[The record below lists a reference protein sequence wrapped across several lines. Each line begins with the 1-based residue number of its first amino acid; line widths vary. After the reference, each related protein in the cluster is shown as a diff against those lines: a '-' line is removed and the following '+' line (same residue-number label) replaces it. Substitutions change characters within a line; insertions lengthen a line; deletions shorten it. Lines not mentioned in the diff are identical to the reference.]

1 MIAHNILVSAHEAEC
16 TMHSRRC
23 RAYDQYL
30 SRLRDAYAAAVHEWK
45 RCRMPCCPSC
55 SKVDETPFDAGTN
68 GGNGTHAPAA
78 DEDQLDDALR
88 LASPGRLERGPDRPP
103 SRSEAAI
110 GARKAVACK
119 EGGVQ
124 IAGVGARPCL
134 RFACSACKHR
144 WEAEPPPGFW
154 HAPPQPPTAALP
166 RPSPP
171 ARIMPVL
178 PAMPLL
184 PVAPELPPPRA
195 PAWLSAAVLTH
206 ARALPSDAAGASTSQ
221 ADASIPFG
229 AIRVRLYGCPGLT
242 LGGRPLERPLGKQP
256 AKPAA
261 AAKPTP
267 YARAPKSRDEERRML
282 AMALSMSAA
291 EARGAM
297 AAVESHHSN
306 ASRASRDAQHA
317 THGDGGSH
325 SGSRGIGG
333 GHATGSSASSSIES
347 GMTLAARVQRDGSH
361 RRPMVEV
368 AAELAQ
374 AQRQAAAHF
383 AAASTWQSSD
393 DDAVAEGEAARCMI
407 WGCKRQLLRC
417 HGVKTDSSDL
427 HGCAE
432 VGHVLCGESTR
443 GDSPNSPPL
452 HSSPADACILALSAQ
467 RLASSDGGGCR
478 ISSVLKSSLSRS

>member
-1 MIAHNILVSAHEAEC
+1 
-16 TMHSRRC
+16 
-23 RAYDQYL
+23 
-30 SRLRDAYAAAVHEWK
+30 
-45 RCRMPCCPSC
+45 
-55 SKVDETPFDAGTN
+55 
-68 GGNGTHAPAA
+68 
-78 DEDQLDDALR
+78 
-88 LASPGRLERGPDRPP
+88 
-103 SRSEAAI
+103 
-110 GARKAVACK
+110 
-119 EGGVQ
+119 
-124 IAGVGARPCL
+124 
-134 RFACSACKHR
+134 
-144 WEAEPPPGFW
+144 
-154 HAPPQPPTAALP
+154 
-166 RPSPP
+166 
-171 ARIMPVL
+171 
-178 PAMPLL
+178 
-184 PVAPELPPPRA
+184 
-195 PAWLSAAVLTH
+195 
-206 ARALPSDAAGASTSQ
+206 
-221 ADASIPFG
+221 
-229 AIRVRLYGCPGLT
+229 
-242 LGGRPLERPLGKQP
+242 LGKQP

-282 AMALSMSAA
+282 ALALSMSAA

-432 VGHVLCGESTR
+432 VGHVLCAPCLERWWGVQNQLRAEKQLE
-443 GDSPNSPPL
+443 PL
-452 HSSPADACILALSAQ
+452 VRRSCPVCRCELRRTGGAMRADPRYFMGL
-467 RLASSDGGGCR
+467 
-478 ISSVLKSSLSRS
+478 LKLTWSW